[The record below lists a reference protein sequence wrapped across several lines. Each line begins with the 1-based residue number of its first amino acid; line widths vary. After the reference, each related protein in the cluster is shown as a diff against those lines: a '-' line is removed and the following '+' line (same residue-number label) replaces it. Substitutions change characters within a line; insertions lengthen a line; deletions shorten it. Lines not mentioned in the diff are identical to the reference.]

1 MLCKFEHQMNLAE
14 ANNSDKIIVKWLL
27 TGCVL
32 VYIMVV
38 VGCITRL
45 THSGLS
51 ITDWNFMGSL
61 PPITEQHWQ
70 ERFDKYQT
78 SPEFIHINSSMTMQ
92 EFKSIFW
99 WEYIHRMIGRTIGF
113 VFLSGFTYFIFKK
126 KFKRATLPK
135 MILLF
140 ALGGL
145 QGLIGWWMVKSGL
158 SKNPAVSHYR
168 LAIHLMSAFTV
179 FAFTFWFALQLMYP
193 TDEAESS
200 DGDKLKTPAVI
211 LFAVLI
217 IQIVYGAFVAG
228 LKAGMFYPT
237 WPKMGDSWFPADTIL
252 VTDSFVGNF
261 MEGGAGVQF
270 MHRILALIVVICVVV
285 LWRMSNK
292 LKLTKMQNY
301 GITFLIYGVTVQFVL
316 GILTLVY
323 QVPVVLGVLHQ
334 SGAFF
339 LFSVC
344 VFLLFHLNKNIDRN
358 GSNE

>member
-1 MLCKFEHQMNLAE
+1 MNSVEL
-14 ANNSDKIIVKWLL
+14 NNSDKSIVKWLL

-61 PPITEQHWQ
+61 PPVTQEHWQ
-70 ERFDKYQT
+70 ERFAKYQT
-78 SPEFIHINSSMTMQ
+78 SPEFIYKNSSMTMD

-113 VFLSGFTYFIFKK
+113 VFLSGFAYFLIKK
-126 KFKRATLPK
+126 KFRKETLPK

-158 SKNPAVSHYR
+158 VKNPAVSHYR
-168 LAIHLMSAFTV
+168 LATHLMSAFTV
-179 FAFTFWFALQLMYP
+179 FAFTFWFALQLIYP
-193 TDEAESS
+193 KQEAQESE
-200 DGDKLKTPAVI
+200 GTKLKPTAIV
-211 LFAVLI
+211 LFIVLI
-217 IQIVYGAFVAG
+217 IQIIYGAFVAG
-228 LKAGMFYPT
+228 LKAGLFYST

-252 VTDSFVGNF
+252 VEDSLIRNF
-261 MEGGAGVQF
+261 LEVGAGVQF
-270 MHRILALIVVICVVV
+270 MHRTIAVLVVV
-285 LWRMSNK
+285 CVALLWNKSNK
-292 LKLTKMQNY
+292 LQLTKQQNS
-301 GITFLIYGVTVQFVL
+301 GITLLIYGVTAQFIL
-316 GILTLVY
+316 GVYTLLY

-339 LFSVC
+339 LFTVSLY
-344 VFLLFHLNKNIDRN
+344 LLFHLNLKPERN
-358 GSNE
+358 GNN